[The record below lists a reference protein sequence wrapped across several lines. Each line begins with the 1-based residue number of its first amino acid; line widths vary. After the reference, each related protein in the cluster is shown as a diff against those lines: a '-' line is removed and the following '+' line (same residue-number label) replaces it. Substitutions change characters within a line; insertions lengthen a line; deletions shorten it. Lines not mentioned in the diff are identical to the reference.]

1 MLHRYFITSHI
12 LIKCVQPFW
21 CCVGDSDDFLKKNLF
36 PPQPDFP
43 YKDNLLSMDSSCLLL
58 FVLVF
63 FAFLIILKVKLQY
76 IYLLYEKKIKAFLQ
90 VRTCWFLST
99 TLCSA
104 GVLDQ
109 LCVELLQVHQQQ
121 EHAWNRCVPRLWDP
135 SPGKEWLPLL
145 RFTRIHAV
153 KTICNE

>member
-21 CCVGDSDDFLKKNLF
+21 CCVGDSDDFLKKIF
-36 PPQPDFP
+36 F
-43 YKDNLLSMDSSCLLL
+43 LLSLIFHTKTTCSPWTPAACCSSCSSSLPSSL
-58 FVLVF
+58 FSRLNSN
-63 FAFLIILKVKLQY
+63 
-76 IYLLYEKKIKAFLQ
+76 IYLLYENKIKAFLQ

-135 SPGKEWLPLL
+135 SSGKEWLPLL